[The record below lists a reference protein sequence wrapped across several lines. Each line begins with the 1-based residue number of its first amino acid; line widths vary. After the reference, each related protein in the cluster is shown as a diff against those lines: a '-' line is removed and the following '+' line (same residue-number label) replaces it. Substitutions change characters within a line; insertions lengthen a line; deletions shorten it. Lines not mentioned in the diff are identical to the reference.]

1 MKQKHIVTKQLS
13 FLIAMIL
20 VCLQLLPIGAF
31 AVGQT
36 QPQEEMMQAQ
46 AASTKKYRSPFIA
59 KGYTSGAYYKQP
71 GSSWSAGYHT
81 GQDYNCSN
89 DTLVAPASGTI
100 QRSRWDNSYGN
111 YIVIAT
117 NDGWVILMAHMASTP
132 LVKEGQKVTA
142 GQRVGTMGSTGNVTG
157 KHLHLE
163 IESSSTWAYNKNL
176 QDPRQYIDL
185 DNYGGSSTGGSD
197 IYQNGSTKEYVYS
210 TWSSCNAQGS
220 DYIGYIDPYE
230 TANVYGSYNGLYIVV
245 YNAGSTKK
253 AGFVKYSGGNTNPY
267 WNPKTYSNGS
277 TSEPVYR
284 SLADAK
290 NKTNAIGSLDPWE
303 TCTCVKVVEGKPVV
317 LYTAGSTKKVGFVNY
332 MGGVS

>member
-31 AVGQT
+31 AVGQA

-142 GQRVGTMGSTGNVTG
+142 GQRVAQWEAQAT
-157 KHLHLE
+157 LQ
-163 IESSSTWAYNKNL
+163 ESICIWK
-176 QDPRQYIDL
+176 
-185 DNYGGSSTGGSD
+185 
-197 IYQNGSTKEYVYS
+197 
-210 TWSSCNAQGS
+210 
-220 DYIGYIDPYE
+220 
-230 TANVYGSYNGLYIVV
+230 
-245 YNAGSTKK
+245 
-253 AGFVKYSGGNTNPY
+253 
-267 WNPKTYSNGS
+267 
-277 TSEPVYR
+277 
-284 SLADAK
+284 
-290 NKTNAIGSLDPWE
+290 
-303 TCTCVKVVEGKPVV
+303 
-317 LYTAGSTKKVGFVNY
+317 
-332 MGGVS
+332 

>member
-31 AVGQT
+31 AVGQA

-163 IESSSTWAYNKNL
+163 IESSGTWAYNKNL
-176 QDPRQYIDL
+176 QDPRQYIL
-185 DNYGGSSTGGSD
+185 IWITTAAPPPAGATFIKTAPQKNMFTAPGAPATHRAAIISD
-197 IYQNGSTKEYVYS
+197 ILIPMKLRMSTAP
-210 TWSSCNAQGS
+210 TTA
-220 DYIGYIDPYE
+220 YILLF
-230 TANVYGSYNGLYIVV
+230 T
-245 YNAGSTKK
+245 T
-253 AGFVKYSGGNTNPY
+253 
-267 WNPKTYSNGS
+267 
-277 TSEPVYR
+277 
-284 SLADAK
+284 
-290 NKTNAIGSLDPWE
+290 LDPP
-303 TCTCVKVVEGKPVV
+303 KRPD
-317 LYTAGSTKKVGFVNY
+317 L
-332 MGGVS
+332 

>member
-1 MKQKHIVTKQLS
+1 MKQKQTFLKQLS
-13 FLIAMIL
+13 FLIAVIL
-20 VCLQLLPIGAF
+20 LVAQLLPASAF
-31 AVGQT
+31 AMGA
-36 QPQEEMMQAQ
+36 QPQEAAVQPQ
-46 AASTKKYRSPFIA
+46 AASTKKYRSPFVA

-71 GSSWSAGYHT
+71 GSWSAGYHT

-89 DTLVAPASGTI
+89 DTLVAPSSGTI
-100 QRSRWDNSYGN
+100 QRSGWDNSYGN

-117 NDGWVILMAHMASTP
+117 TDGWVILMAHMASTP
-132 LVKEGQKVTA
+132 LVKVGQKVTA

-185 DNYGGSSTGGSD
+185 DNYSGTTPPSGGSD
-197 IYQNGSTKEYVYS
+197 VYKNGSTKEYVYS

-220 DYIGYIDPYE
+220 DYIGYLEPYE

-267 WNPKTYSNGS
+267 WNPQTYSNGS

-284 SLADAK
+284 SLADAQ
-290 NKTNAIGSLDPWE
+290 NKTNAIGSLDPRE
-303 TCTCVKVVEGKPVV
+303 TCTCVKVVGGKPVV
-317 LYTAGSTKKVGFVNY
+317 LYTAGNTKKVGFVNY
-332 MGGVS
+332 MGGVK

>member
-1 MKQKHIVTKQLS
+1 
-13 FLIAMIL
+13 MIL

-31 AVGQT
+31 AVGQA

-197 IYQNGSTKEYVYS
+197 IYQNGSIKRICLQHLEPPATHRAAIISDILIPMKLRMS
-210 TWSSCNAQGS
+210 TAPTTA
-220 DYIGYIDPYE
+220 YILLF
-230 TANVYGSYNGLYIVV
+230 T
-245 YNAGSTKK
+245 T
-253 AGFVKYSGGNTNPY
+253 
-267 WNPKTYSNGS
+267 
-277 TSEPVYR
+277 
-284 SLADAK
+284 
-290 NKTNAIGSLDPWE
+290 LDPP
-303 TCTCVKVVEGKPVV
+303 KRPD
-317 LYTAGSTKKVGFVNY
+317 L
-332 MGGVS
+332 

>member
-1 MKQKHIVTKQLS
+1 M
-13 FLIAMIL
+13 
-20 VCLQLLPIGAF
+20 
-31 AVGQT
+31 
-36 QPQEEMMQAQ
+36 
-46 AASTKKYRSPFIA
+46 
-59 KGYTSGAYYKQP
+59 
-71 GSSWSAGYHT
+71 
-81 GQDYNCSN
+81 
-89 DTLVAPASGTI
+89 
-100 QRSRWDNSYGN
+100 
-111 YIVIAT
+111 IAT

-245 YNAGSTKK
+245 YNAGSTKR
-253 AGFVKYSGGNTNPY
+253 PD
-267 WNPKTYSNGS
+267 
-277 TSEPVYR
+277 
-284 SLADAK
+284 L
-290 NKTNAIGSLDPWE
+290 
-303 TCTCVKVVEGKPVV
+303 
-317 LYTAGSTKKVGFVNY
+317 
-332 MGGVS
+332 